1 MLKQKHHILTFD
13 LPVLLVCCD
22 NCEGFSFPL
31 AINMALTLAAASAA
45 ASRLL
50 LLPGPVA
57 FCMTPGPP
65 TQFLEQNQIKFEK
78 KLSTLQ
84 NETAQ

>member
-1 MLKQKHHILTFD
+1 MCGESANYMLFATLTFD

-57 FCMTPGPP
+57 FCMIPGPP
-65 TQFLEQNQIKFEK
+65 TQFLEQNQIEFEPHFQMI
-78 KLSTLQ
+78 L
-84 NETAQ
+84 